1 MNGGLD
7 LDRFKRRTSDPD
19 SVARIKGWT
28 AAMLGLGPD
37 DTVSV
42 NEIDCADPAC
52 PGRETVILI
61 LRRGEAARSCRSP
74 GAAVVQTR
82 PMIAKALRG

>member
-1 MNGGLD
+1 MTLD
-7 LDRFKRRTSDPD
+7 PGPFRRDRADPEA
-19 SVARIKGWT
+19 VERIKRWVRT
-28 AAMLGLGPD
+28 ALGLGEA

-61 LRRGEAARSCRSP
+61 LREGSPARSCKSP

-82 PMIAKALRG
+82 PMVEKALKG